1 MYQYLP
7 CARYNV
13 LKQAEDIKKSDNT
26 KIGTGHDLHKYSKMW
41 DNSVSIIMSETK
53 NFNVRSHPE
62 FKEHPHRN
70 LFQTKPPY
78 SDYITHRD
86 TELVETFIDKEKG
99 KSTHGVIEN
108 DGLNFFKY

>member
-7 CARYNV
+7 CGRYDV
-13 LKQAEDIKKSDNT
+13 LKQDLSVKKSDNT
-26 KIGTGHDLHKYSKMW
+26 KLGTGHDMHKYSKMW
-41 DNSVSIIMSETK
+41 DNSVTITLSETK

-62 FKEHPHRN
+62 FKEHAHRN

-78 SDYITHRD
+78 SDFIDNRD
-86 TELVETFIDKEKG
+86 TELVETFMEKEKS
-99 KSTHGVIEN
+99 KSTHGVVEN